1 MVNKLS
7 NTSNAINTT
16 EYSPLTEMRLLAEG
30 KMHDAKIVE
39 LNGKDA
45 ENQAKLFLV
54 AQARSELQRILRLTQ
69 FLDNIENKFMSAIN
83 KQLIEQPD
91 NINLIMT
98 AMDITT
104 QSLKRSNELVASVLK
119 DDSLQTLVVNTVNLA
134 PGVEQSSI
142 LTRDCRDA
150 IRSAATSLIRQL
162 QSPEVINASSDDVVE
177 VQSETNN
184 ANSDENNVQ
193 NDSELKQAVTDK
205 LNDLLS

>member
-1 MVNKLS
+1 MA
-7 NTSNAINTT
+7 TSNELTN

-30 KMHDAKIVE
+30 QMHSSQIAE

-69 FLDNIENKFMSAIN
+69 FLDSIEEKFMKSVN

-150 IRSAATSLIRQL
+150 IRSAATSLIKQL
-162 QSPEVINASSDDVVE
+162 QSPDVINVPEENVEIVEEAEVIE
-177 VQSETNN
+177 PTETNN
-184 ANSDENNVQ
+184 TTDETNANNI
-193 NDSELKQAVTDK
+193 KKAVDDK
-205 LNDLLS
+205 LNELLS

>member
-1 MVNKLS
+1 MA
-7 NTSNAINTT
+7 TSNELTN

-30 KMHDAKIVE
+30 QMHSSQIAE

-69 FLDNIENKFMSAIN
+69 FLDSIEEKFMKSVN

-150 IRSAATSLIRQL
+150 IRSAATSLIKQL
-162 QSPEVINASSDDVVE
+162 QSPDVINVPEENVEIVEEAEVVE
-177 VQSETNN
+177 PTETNN
-184 ANSDENNVQ
+184 TTDETSANNI
-193 NDSELKQAVTDK
+193 KKAVDDK
-205 LNDLLS
+205 LNELLS

>member
-1 MVNKLS
+1 MA
-7 NTSNAINTT
+7 TSNELTN

-30 KMHDAKIVE
+30 QMHSSQIAE

-69 FLDNIENKFMSAIN
+69 FLDSIEEKFMKSVN

-91 NINLIMT
+91 NINLILT

-104 QSLKRSNELVASVLK
+104 QSLKRSNELVTSVLK

-150 IRSAATSLIRQL
+150 IRSAATSLIKQL
-162 QSPEVINASSDDVVE
+162 QSPDVINIPEENVEIVEEAEVVE
-177 VQSETNN
+177 PTETNN
-184 ANSDENNVQ
+184 TTDETNANNI
-193 NDSELKQAVTDK
+193 KKAVDDK
-205 LNDLLS
+205 LNELLS

>member
-1 MVNKLS
+1 MA
-7 NTSNAINTT
+7 TSNELTN

-30 KMHDAKIVE
+30 QMHSSQIAE

-69 FLDNIENKFMSAIN
+69 FLDSIEEKFMKSVN

-150 IRSAATSLIRQL
+150 IRSAATSLIKQL
-162 QSPEVINASSDDVVE
+162 QSPDVINVPEENVEIVEEAEVIE
-177 VQSETNN
+177 PTETNN
-184 ANSDENNVQ
+184 TTDETNANNI
-193 NDSELKQAVTDK
+193 KKAVDNK
-205 LNDLLS
+205 LNELLS

>member
-1 MVNKLS
+1 MA
-7 NTSNAINTT
+7 TSNELTN

-30 KMHDAKIVE
+30 QMHSSQIAE

-69 FLDNIENKFMSAIN
+69 FLDSIEEKFMKSVN

-150 IRSAATSLIRQL
+150 IRSAATSLIKQL
-162 QSPEVINASSDDVVE
+162 QSPDVINVSEENVEIVEETEVIE
-177 VQSETNN
+177 PTETNN
-184 ANSDENNVQ
+184 TTDETNANNI
-193 NDSELKQAVTDK
+193 KKAVDDK
-205 LNDLLS
+205 LNELLS

>member
-1 MVNKLS
+1 MA
-7 NTSNAINTT
+7 TSNELTN

-30 KMHDAKIVE
+30 QMHSSQIAE

-69 FLDNIENKFMSAIN
+69 FLDSIEEKFMKSVN

-150 IRSAATSLIRQL
+150 IRSAATSLIKQL
-162 QSPEVINASSDDVVE
+162 QSPDVINVPEENVEIVEETEVIE
-177 VQSETNN
+177 PTETNN
-184 ANSDENNVQ
+184 TTDETNANNI
-193 NDSELKQAVTDK
+193 KKAVDDK
-205 LNDLLS
+205 LNELLS

>member
-1 MVNKLS
+1 MA
-7 NTSNAINTT
+7 TSNELTN

-30 KMHDAKIVE
+30 QMHSSQIAE

-69 FLDNIENKFMSAIN
+69 FLDSIEEKFMKSVN

-150 IRSAATSLIRQL
+150 IRSAATSLIKQL
-162 QSPEVINASSDDVVE
+162 QSPDVINVPEENVEIVEEAEVIEST
-177 VQSETNN
+177 ETNN
-184 ANSDENNVQ
+184 TTDETNANNI
-193 NDSELKQAVTDK
+193 KKAVDDK
-205 LNDLLS
+205 LNELLS

>member
-1 MVNKLS
+1 MA
-7 NTSNAINTT
+7 TSNELTN

-30 KMHDAKIVE
+30 QMHSSQIAE

-69 FLDNIENKFMSAIN
+69 FLDSIEEKFMKSVN

-150 IRSAATSLIRQL
+150 IRSAATSLIKQL
-162 QSPEVINASSDDVVE
+162 QSPDVINVPEENVEIVEEAEVIEPA
-177 VQSETNN
+177 ETNN
-184 ANSDENNVQ
+184 TTDETNTNNI
-193 NDSELKQAVTDK
+193 KKAVDDK
-205 LNDLLS
+205 LNELLS

>member
-1 MVNKLS
+1 MA
-7 NTSNAINTT
+7 TSNELTNK
-16 EYSPLTEMRLLAEG
+16 YSPLTEMRLLAEG
-30 KMHDAKIVE
+30 QMHSSQIAE

-69 FLDNIENKFMSAIN
+69 FLDSIEEKFMKSVN

-150 IRSAATSLIRQL
+150 IRSAATSLIKQL
-162 QSPEVINASSDDVVE
+162 QSPDVINVPEENVEIVEEAEVIE
-177 VQSETNN
+177 PTETNN
-184 ANSDENNVQ
+184 TTDETNANNI
-193 NDSELKQAVTDK
+193 KKAVDDK
-205 LNDLLS
+205 LNELLS

>member
-1 MVNKLS
+1 MA
-7 NTSNAINTT
+7 TSNELTN

-30 KMHDAKIVE
+30 QMHSSQIAE

-69 FLDNIENKFMSAIN
+69 FLDSIEEKFMKSVN

-150 IRSAATSLIRQL
+150 IRSAATSLIKQL
-162 QSPEVINASSDDVVE
+162 QSPDVINVPEENVEIVEEAEVVE
-177 VQSETNN
+177 PTETNN
-184 ANSDENNVQ
+184 ATDETNANNI
-193 NDSELKQAVTDK
+193 KKAVDDK
-205 LNDLLS
+205 LNELLS

>member
-1 MVNKLS
+1 MA
-7 NTSNAINTT
+7 TSNELTN

-30 KMHDAKIVE
+30 QMHSSQIAE

-69 FLDNIENKFMSAIN
+69 FLDSIEEKFMKSVN

-150 IRSAATSLIRQL
+150 IRSAATSLIKQL
-162 QSPEVINASSDDVVE
+162 QSPDVINIPEENVEIVEEAEVVE
-177 VQSETNN
+177 PTETNN
-184 ANSDENNVQ
+184 TTDETNANNI
-193 NDSELKQAVTDK
+193 KKAVDDK
-205 LNDLLS
+205 LNELLS

>member
-1 MVNKLS
+1 MA
-7 NTSNAINTT
+7 TSNELTN

-30 KMHDAKIVE
+30 QMHSSQIAE

-69 FLDNIENKFMSAIN
+69 FLDSIEEKFMKSVN

-150 IRSAATSLIRQL
+150 IRSAATSLIKQL
-162 QSPEVINASSDDVVE
+162 QSPDVINVPEENVEIVEEAEVIE
-177 VQSETNN
+177 PSETNN
-184 ANSDENNVQ
+184 TTDETNANNI
-193 NDSELKQAVTDK
+193 KKAVDDK
-205 LNDLLS
+205 LNELLS

>member
-1 MVNKLS
+1 MA
-7 NTSNAINTT
+7 TSNELTN

-30 KMHDAKIVE
+30 QMHSSQIAE

-69 FLDNIENKFMSAIN
+69 FLDSIEEKFMKSVN

-150 IRSAATSLIRQL
+150 IRSAATSLIKQL
-162 QSPEVINASSDDVVE
+162 QSPDVINVPEENVEIVEEAEVVE
-177 VQSETNN
+177 PTETNN
-184 ANSDENNVQ
+184 TTDETNANNI
-193 NDSELKQAVTDK
+193 KKAVDDK
-205 LNDLLS
+205 LNELLS

>member
-1 MVNKLS
+1 MA
-7 NTSNAINTT
+7 TSNELTN

-30 KMHDAKIVE
+30 QMHSSQIAE

-69 FLDNIENKFMSAIN
+69 FLDSIEEKFMKSVN

-150 IRSAATSLIRQL
+150 IRSAATSLIKQL
-162 QSPEVINASSDDVVE
+162 QSPDVINVPEENVEIVEEAEVIE
-177 VQSETNN
+177 PIETNN
-184 ANSDENNVQ
+184 TTDETNANNI
-193 NDSELKQAVTDK
+193 KKAVDDK
-205 LNDLLS
+205 LNELLS

>member
-1 MVNKLS
+1 MA
-7 NTSNAINTT
+7 TSNELTN

-30 KMHDAKIVE
+30 QMHSSQIAE

-69 FLDNIENKFMSAIN
+69 FLDSIEEKFMKSVN

-150 IRSAATSLIRQL
+150 IRSAATSLIKQL
-162 QSPEVINASSDDVVE
+162 QSPDVINVPEENVEIVEETEVIE
-177 VQSETNN
+177 PTETNN
-184 ANSDENNVQ
+184 TTDETNTNNI
-193 NDSELKQAVTDK
+193 KKAVDDK
-205 LNDLLS
+205 LNELLS

>member
-1 MVNKLS
+1 MA
-7 NTSNAINTT
+7 TSNELTN

-30 KMHDAKIVE
+30 QMHSSQIAE

-69 FLDNIENKFMSAIN
+69 FLDSIEEKFMKSVN

-150 IRSAATSLIRQL
+150 IRSAATSLIKQL
-162 QSPEVINASSDDVVE
+162 QSPDVINVSEENVEIVEEAEVIE
-177 VQSETNN
+177 PTETNN
-184 ANSDENNVQ
+184 TTDETNANNI
-193 NDSELKQAVTDK
+193 KKAVDNK
-205 LNDLLS
+205 LNELLS

>member
-1 MVNKLS
+1 MA
-7 NTSNAINTT
+7 TSNELTN

-30 KMHDAKIVE
+30 QMHSSQIAE

-69 FLDNIENKFMSAIN
+69 FLDSIEEKFMKSVN

-150 IRSAATSLIRQL
+150 IRSAATSLIKQL
-162 QSPEVINASSDDVVE
+162 QSPDVINVPEENVEIVEEAEVIE
-177 VQSETNN
+177 PTETNN
-184 ANSDENNVQ
+184 TTDETNTNNI
-193 NDSELKQAVTDK
+193 KKAVDDK
-205 LNDLLS
+205 LNELLS

>member
-1 MVNKLS
+1 MAIS
-7 NTSNAINTT
+7 NELTN

-30 KMHDAKIVE
+30 QMHSSQIAE

-69 FLDNIENKFMSAIN
+69 FLDSIEEKFMKSVN

-150 IRSAATSLIRQL
+150 IRSAATSLIKQL
-162 QSPEVINASSDDVVE
+162 QSPDVINVPEENVEIVEEAEVVE
-177 VQSETNN
+177 PTETNN
-184 ANSDENNVQ
+184 TTDETNANNI
-193 NDSELKQAVTDK
+193 KKAVDDK
-205 LNDLLS
+205 LNELLS

>member
-1 MVNKLS
+1 MA
-7 NTSNAINTT
+7 TSNELTN

-30 KMHDAKIVE
+30 QMHSSQIAE

-69 FLDNIENKFMSAIN
+69 FLDSIEEKFMKSVN

-150 IRSAATSLIRQL
+150 IRSADTSLIKQL
-162 QSPEVINASSDDVVE
+162 QSPDVINVPEENVEIVEEAEVIEPA
-177 VQSETNN
+177 ETNDTT
-184 ANSDENNVQ
+184 DETNTNNI
-193 NDSELKQAVTDK
+193 KKAVDDK
-205 LNDLLS
+205 LNELLS

>member
-1 MVNKLS
+1 MA
-7 NTSNAINTT
+7 TSNELTN

-30 KMHDAKIVE
+30 QMHSSQIAE

-69 FLDNIENKFMSAIN
+69 FLDSIEEKFMKSVN

-150 IRSAATSLIRQL
+150 IRSAATSLIKQL
-162 QSPEVINASSDDVVE
+162 QSPDVINVSEENVEIVEEAEVIE
-177 VQSETNN
+177 PTETNN
-184 ANSDENNVQ
+184 TTDETNANNI
-193 NDSELKQAVTDK
+193 KKAVDDK
-205 LNDLLS
+205 LNELLS

>member
-1 MVNKLS
+1 MA
-7 NTSNAINTT
+7 TSNELTN

-30 KMHDAKIVE
+30 QLHSSQIAE

-69 FLDNIENKFMSAIN
+69 FLDSIEEKFMKSVN

-150 IRSAATSLIRQL
+150 IRSAATSLIKQL
-162 QSPEVINASSDDVVE
+162 QSPDVINVPEENVEIVEETEVIE
-177 VQSETNN
+177 PTETNN
-184 ANSDENNVQ
+184 TTDETNANNI
-193 NDSELKQAVTDK
+193 KKAVDDK
-205 LNDLLS
+205 LNELLS

>member
-1 MVNKLS
+1 MA
-7 NTSNAINTT
+7 TSNELTN

-30 KMHDAKIVE
+30 QMHSSQIAE

-69 FLDNIENKFMSAIN
+69 FLDSIEEKFMRSVN

-150 IRSAATSLIRQL
+150 IRSAATSLIKQL
-162 QSPEVINASSDDVVE
+162 QSPDVINVPEENVEIVEEAEVVE
-177 VQSETNN
+177 PTETNN
-184 ANSDENNVQ
+184 TTDETNANNI
-193 NDSELKQAVTDK
+193 KKAVDDK
-205 LNDLLS
+205 LNELLS

>member
-1 MVNKLS
+1 MA
-7 NTSNAINTT
+7 TSNELTN

-30 KMHDAKIVE
+30 QMHSSQIAE

-69 FLDNIENKFMSAIN
+69 FLDSIEEKFMKSVN

-150 IRSAATSLIRQL
+150 IRSAATSLIKQL
-162 QSPEVINASSDDVVE
+162 QSPDVINIPEENVEIVEETEVIE
-177 VQSETNN
+177 PTETNN
-184 ANSDENNVQ
+184 TTDETNANNI
-193 NDSELKQAVTDK
+193 KKAVDDK
-205 LNDLLS
+205 LNELLS

>member
-1 MVNKLS
+1 MA
-7 NTSNAINTT
+7 TSNELTN

-30 KMHDAKIVE
+30 QMHSSQIAE

-69 FLDNIENKFMSAIN
+69 FLDSIEEKFMKSVN

-150 IRSAATSLIRQL
+150 IRSAATSLIKQL
-162 QSPEVINASSDDVVE
+162 QSPDVINVPEENVEIVEEAEVVE
-177 VQSETNN
+177 PTEINNTTDETN
-184 ANSDENNVQ
+184 ANNI
-193 NDSELKQAVTDK
+193 KKAVDDK
-205 LNDLLS
+205 LNELLS

>member
-1 MVNKLS
+1 M
-7 NTSNAINTT
+7 
-16 EYSPLTEMRLLAEG
+16 
-30 KMHDAKIVE
+30 
-39 LNGKDA
+39 
-45 ENQAKLFLV
+45 
-54 AQARSELQRILRLTQ
+54 QRILRLTQ
-69 FLDNIENKFMSAIN
+69 FLDSIEEKFMKSVN

-150 IRSAATSLIRQL
+150 IRSAATSLIKQL
-162 QSPEVINASSDDVVE
+162 QSPDVINVPEENVEIVEETEVIE
-177 VQSETNN
+177 PTETNN
-184 ANSDENNVQ
+184 TTDETNANNI
-193 NDSELKQAVTDK
+193 KKAVDDK
-205 LNDLLS
+205 LNELLS

>member
-1 MVNKLS
+1 MA
-7 NTSNAINTT
+7 TSNELTN

-30 KMHDAKIVE
+30 QMHSSQIAE

-69 FLDNIENKFMSAIN
+69 FLDSIEEKFMKSVN

-150 IRSAATSLIRQL
+150 IRSAATSLIKQL
-162 QSPEVINASSDDVVE
+162 QSPDVINVPEENVEIVKEAEVIE
-177 VQSETNN
+177 PTETNN
-184 ANSDENNVQ
+184 TTDETNANNIKKAID
-193 NDSELKQAVTDK
+193 DK
-205 LNDLLS
+205 LNELLS

>member
-1 MVNKLS
+1 MA
-7 NTSNAINTT
+7 TSNELTN

-30 KMHDAKIVE
+30 QMHSSQIAE

-69 FLDNIENKFMSAIN
+69 FLDSIEEKFMKSVN

-150 IRSAATSLIRQL
+150 IRSAATSLIKQL
-162 QSPEVINASSDDVVE
+162 QSPDVINVPEENVEIVEEAEVIE
-177 VQSETNN
+177 PTETNN
-184 ANSDENNVQ
+184 TIDETNANNI
-193 NDSELKQAVTDK
+193 KKAVDDK
-205 LNDLLS
+205 LNELLS

>member
-1 MVNKLS
+1 MA
-7 NTSNAINTT
+7 TSNELTN

-30 KMHDAKIVE
+30 QMHSSQIAE

-69 FLDNIENKFMSAIN
+69 FLDSIEEKFMKSVN

-150 IRSAATSLIRQL
+150 IRSAATSLIKQL
-162 QSPEVINASSDDVVE
+162 QSPDVINVPEENVEIVEEAEVIEPA
-177 VQSETNN
+177 ETNDTT
-184 ANSDENNVQ
+184 DETNTNNI
-193 NDSELKQAVTDK
+193 KKAVDDK
-205 LNDLLS
+205 LNELLS

>member
-1 MVNKLS
+1 MA
-7 NTSNAINTT
+7 TSNELTN

-30 KMHDAKIVE
+30 QMHSSQIAE

-69 FLDNIENKFMSAIN
+69 FLDSIEEKFMKSVN

-150 IRSAATSLIRQL
+150 IRSAATSLIKQL
-162 QSPEVINASSDDVVE
+162 QSPDVINVPEENVEIVEKAEVIEST
-177 VQSETNN
+177 ETNN
-184 ANSDENNVQ
+184 TTDETNANNI
-193 NDSELKQAVTDK
+193 KKAVDDK
-205 LNDLLS
+205 LNELLS

>member
-1 MVNKLS
+1 MA
-7 NTSNAINTT
+7 TSNELTN

-30 KMHDAKIVE
+30 QMHSSQIAE

-69 FLDNIENKFMSAIN
+69 FLDSIEEKFMKSVN

-150 IRSAATSLIRQL
+150 IRSAATSLI
-162 QSPEVINASSDDVVE
+162 
-177 VQSETNN
+177 
-184 ANSDENNVQ
+184 
-193 NDSELKQAVTDK
+193 KQ
-205 LNDLLS
+205 